1 MAALPES
8 EKTAW
13 LLRLA
18 SGQETHVRAEL
29 LKSFRTSRGQGG
41 LPPGTSRTVA
51 QIMEACQQHA
61 EARRRRE
68 AERAARERLRR
79 EQEAE
84 AARERHLASLAKRE
98 PDAWRQVDA
107 LIATKRPRD
116 RDAGPGV
123 RSYVSGNADWSKK
136 GGQALLMRKAF
147 LSFRRRM
154 SRLAGLSRSTKRMPL
169 R

>member
-1 MAALPES
+1 
-8 EKTAW
+8 
-13 LLRLA
+13 
-18 SGQETHVRAEL
+18 
-29 LKSFRTSRGQGG
+29 
-41 LPPGTSRTVA
+41 
-51 QIMEACQQHA
+51 MEACQQHA

-68 AERAARERLRR
+68 AERAARERTRR
-79 EQEAE
+79 EQAAE

-98 PDAWRQVDA
+98 AEAWRQVDA